1 MFFSHEKAI
10 LVRKCSLSLR
20 IDELVLL
27 NNYFT
32 TIMRFSRFVSIVL
45 VIFGLLVAGCKP
57 DYSPKPR
64 AYYRID
70 LPDKEYQVISDTF
83 PYRFEYPVY
92 GSLNRYKGK
101 WKDSDTADYWIN
113 IEFPKFR
120 SRVHLTFKLIN
131 NNLSALVEDAHSY
144 AYKHNVKADAIIQS
158 EHSNFENRVFSV
170 LFDIKGNTASSLQF
184 YATDSVRN
192 FLRGAL
198 YFDCEPNKDSLA
210 PVREFLRTDIV
221 RMIES
226 LTWRKLPK

>member
-1 MFFSHEKAI
+1 
-10 LVRKCSLSLR
+10 
-20 IDELVLL
+20 
-27 NNYFT
+27 
-32 TIMRFSRFVSIVL
+32 MRFKLFVSIVFLTIGL
-45 VIFGLLVAGCKP
+45 VISSCQT

-70 LPDKEYQVISDTF
+70 LPDKEYQKVSDEF
-83 PYRFEYPVY
+83 PYTFEYPVY
-92 GSLNRYKGK
+92 SFLNEYKGR
-101 WKDSDTADYWIN
+101 WKDTDTADYWVN
-113 IEFPKFR
+113 VDFPQFR
-120 SRVHLTFKLIN
+120 SRIHLTFKLVN
-131 NNLSALVEDAHSY
+131 NNLAALIEDAHSY

-158 EHSNFENRVFSV
+158 EFSNVGNGVYSV
-170 LFDIKGNTASSLQF
+170 LFDIKGNTASSVQF

-226 LTWRKLPK
+226 LTWKNLPQNGS